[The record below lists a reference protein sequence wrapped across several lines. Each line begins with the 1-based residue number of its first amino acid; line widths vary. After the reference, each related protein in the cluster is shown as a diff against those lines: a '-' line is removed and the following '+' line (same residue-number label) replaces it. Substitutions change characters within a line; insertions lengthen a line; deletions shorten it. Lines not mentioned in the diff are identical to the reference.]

1 MKIRLAVR
9 ATLGLLVGTTAYEAL
24 VALEVIPLG
33 SLPGEGPQGQTIA
46 GLAAAV
52 GIVAAAFLAAALAS
66 LSPRRAVLPALLA
79 PAAAAFL
86 VAYFY
91 TFDTYYLPSTMRYAD
106 RDFVSPTLVFALA
119 GLAVGAG
126 MLAWLRPRLGL
137 ALSSPLILACGLVA
151 WYSGL
156 GH

>member
-1 MKIRLAVR
+1 MTIRPAVGV
-9 ATLGLLVGTTAYEAL
+9 TLGLLGGATTYEAL
-24 VALEVIPLG
+24 VAFEVIPLG
-33 SLPGEGPQGQTIA
+33 SLPGEGPRGQTFV
-46 GLAAAV
+46 GLAAAL
-52 GIVAAAFLAAALAS
+52 GIAAAAFLAATLAS

-106 RDFVSPTLVFALA
+106 RDFVSPTVVFALA
-119 GLAVGAG
+119 GLGAGAG
-126 MLAWLRPRLGL
+126 MLAWLKPRLGL

-151 WYSGL
+151 WYSGV